1 MRPFIP
7 KIQEK
12 RSRPHQRNETE
23 NLRCKAE
30 TEAQRENN
38 RTQMK
43 AISISIIFC
52 KKNKYLKVTSK
63 LKKNKIE

>member
-23 NLRCKAE
+23 NLRRKAE

-52 KKNKYLKVTSK
+52 KKKQIRKSYFQ
-63 LKKNKIE
+63 IEK